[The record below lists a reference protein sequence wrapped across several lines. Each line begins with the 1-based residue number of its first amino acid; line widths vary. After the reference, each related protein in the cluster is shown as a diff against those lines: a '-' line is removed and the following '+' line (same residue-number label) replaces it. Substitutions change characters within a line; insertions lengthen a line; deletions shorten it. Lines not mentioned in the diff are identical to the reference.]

1 MRVAA
6 VQMTSTP
13 DKDRNLATANPLIAE
28 AADAGAELVA
38 LPELFNLWGSAREL
52 REGAEPLDGSTI
64 TWAQEVA
71 SAQKITLLAGSI
83 VERSAWDA
91 REDGGDHLHNTSCL
105 IDPTGTIVATYR
117 KIHLFDVDVQGAV
130 HRESAVITAGNEVV
144 VADAGPLR
152 IGMATC
158 YDLRFPELFRAL
170 LDRGANTV
178 VLPSAF
184 TAATGKDHWETLI
197 RARAIE
203 NQVFVIAPNQ
213 RGSSTEKLH
222 WHGRSMIVDPWGVV
236 LAQAPDRECWIAA
249 DLDLDAQRLVRSTLP
264 SGDHRRPEL
273 FGA

>member
-6 VQMTSTP
+6 VQLTSTP
-13 DKDRNLATANPLIAE
+13 DKDRNVAAAAKLVGE
-28 AADAGAELVA
+28 AVDAGAELVA
-38 LPELFNLWGSAREL
+38 LPELFNRWGSAAEL
-52 REGAEPLDGSTI
+52 REGAEPLDGPSI
-64 TWAQEVA
+64 TWARELA
-71 SAQKITLLAGSI
+71 RSARVTLVAGSI
-83 VERSAWDA
+83 VERSD
-91 REDGGDHLHNTSCL
+91 RGTEHLHNTSCL
-105 IDPTGTIVATYR
+105 IDARGEIVATYR
-117 KIHLFDVDVQGAV
+117 KIHLFDVDVPGAV
-130 HRESAVITAGNEVV
+130 HRESATITPGDEIVV
-144 VADAGPLR
+144 TDAGPLR

-184 TAATGKDHWETLI
+184 TAATGKDHWEPLL

-203 NQVFVIAPNQ
+203 NQVFVIAPDQ

-249 DLDLDAQRLVRSTLP
+249 DLDLDAQRAIRATVP
-264 SGDHRRPEL
+264 SGDHRRRDL
-273 FGA
+273 FGGEA